1 MKDRITSLLVRF
13 SKRAFFVALFSML
26 AIGAMAQ
33 SKVTGT
39 VLDKA
44 GESVIGASVVVK
56 GTTIGTTTGVD
67 GSFTLQSVPQN
78 GTLQVSFLGYKTV
91 EVAVNGRT
99 AVQVVLEEDA
109 DSSMRL
115 WLLVTV

>member
-33 SKVTGT
+33 SKITGT

-78 GTLQVSFLGYKTV
+78 GTLQVRLQL
-91 EVAVNGRT
+91 T
-99 AVQVVLEEDA
+99 AARLLRLSSRRMPH
-109 DSSMRL
+109 SSMRL

>member
-1 MKDRITSLLVRF
+1 MLNFTLANYAKGTLGRGVQNSITNLFTNLITLRMKDRITSLLVRF

-44 GESVIGASVVVK
+44 GRYAPS
-56 GTTIGTTTGVD
+56 
-67 GSFTLQSVPQN
+67 Q
-78 GTLQVSFLGYKTV
+78 
-91 EVAVNGRT
+91 
-99 AVQVVLEEDA
+99 
-109 DSSMRL
+109 
-115 WLLVTV
+115 

>member
-78 GTLQVSFLGYKTV
+78 GTLQVSSWVTRPWRLQL
-91 EVAVNGRT
+91 T
-99 AVQVVLEEDA
+99 AARLFRLSSRRMPH
-109 DSSMRL
+109 SSMRL